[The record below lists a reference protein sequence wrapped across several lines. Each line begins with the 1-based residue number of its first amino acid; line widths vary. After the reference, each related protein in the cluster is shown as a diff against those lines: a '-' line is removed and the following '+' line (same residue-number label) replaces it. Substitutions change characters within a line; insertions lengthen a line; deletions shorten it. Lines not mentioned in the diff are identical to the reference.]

1 MPAPRAADSLPALSA
16 LLGARLRARAAALA
30 QEVRDY
36 PTPIARCDDQLG
48 GLLERRRRVF
58 AALEAVE
65 AADAVNQ
72 ADAAATLAAL
82 EACAAALAPG
92 DLDAA
97 FLAPWRAALE
107 ALRAEWAARP
117 GGCGPADAWANDGGA
132 LA

>member
-16 LLGARLRARAAALA
+16 LLGAQLRERAAALA

-58 AALEAVE
+58 AALEGIE
-65 AADAVNQ
+65 AADPVNQ
-72 ADAAATLAAL
+72 ADAAGTLAAL

-92 DLDAA
+92 DLDATFIA
-97 FLAPWRAALE
+97 QWHAALG
-107 ALRAEWAARP
+107 ALRAEWRARP

-132 LA
+132 PA

>member
-16 LLGARLRARAAALA
+16 LLGAQLRARAAALA

-58 AALEAVE
+58 AALACIE
-65 AADAVNQ
+65 AANQ
-72 ADAAATLAAL
+72 ADAAATLAML
-82 EACAAALAPG
+82 EACVAALVPG
-92 DLDAA
+92 DLDAGFMA
-97 FLAPWRAALE
+97 QWRTALG